1 MQTDVSAMQPRA
13 VDIDPGKLEEILGLH
28 ASDPSS
34 LIMVLQDIQKEYS
47 FLPSEALQRVSGALG
62 VPMAKIHA
70 VTTFYKAF
78 SLVPKGKHT
87 LRVCLGTA
95 CHIRGAKQL
104 VDEVD
109 RLVRIKPGETSEDMK
124 FSLET
129 VNCVGACAMAPVF
142 IVDETYHGK
151 ARTARLARIL
161 KRVAAGGQDSAD

>member
-1 MQTDVSAMQPRA
+1 MQPRG
-13 VDIDPGKLEEILGLH
+13 VDVDPGKLDEILGLH
-28 ASDPSS
+28 EGDPSS
-34 LIMVLQDIQKEYS
+34 LIMVLQDIQREYS
-47 FLPSEALQRVSGALG
+47 YLPMEALQQVGGALG
-62 VPMAKIHA
+62 VPLAKIHA
-70 VTTFYKAF
+70 VATFYKAF
-78 SLVPKGKHT
+78 SLIPKGENT

-104 VDEVD
+104 VDEVE
-109 RLVRIKPGETSEDMK
+109 RLVRIKPGETSEDMT

-142 IVDETYHGK
+142 IVNETYHGK

>member
-1 MQTDVSAMQPRA
+1 MSAMQPGG
-13 VDIDPGKLEEILGLH
+13 VEVDPGKVDEIVGLH
-28 ASDPSS
+28 AADPSS
-34 LIMVLQDIQKEYS
+34 LIMVLQDIQREFS
-47 FLPSEALQRVSGALG
+47 FLPPEALQRVSGSLG

-70 VTTFYKAF
+70 VATFYKAF
-78 SLVPKGKHT
+78 SLIPKGEHT

-104 VDEVD
+104 VDEVS
-109 RLVRIKPGETSEDMK
+109 RLVQIKPGETSEDMR

-151 ARTARLARIL
+151 AKLFKIARIL
-161 KRVAAGGQDSAD
+161 KRAAAGGQARAD

>member
-1 MQTDVSAMQPRA
+1 MQPRG
-13 VDIDPGKLEEILGLH
+13 VDVDPGKVDEILGLH
-28 ASDPSS
+28 AADPSS
-34 LIMVLQDIQKEYS
+34 LIMVLQDVQREYS
-47 FLPSEALQRVSGALG
+47 FLPPEALQRVSGALS

-70 VTTFYKAF
+70 VATFYKAF
-78 SLVPKGKHT
+78 SLIPKGKHT

-109 RLVRIKPGETSEDMK
+109 RLIRIKPGETSEDMK

-151 ARTARLARIL
+151 AKIFRLARIL

>member
-1 MQTDVSAMQPRA
+1 MQPTGTE
-13 VDIDPGKLEEILGLH
+13 IDTGKLDEILGHH
-28 ASDPSS
+28 AADPSS
-34 LIMVLQDIQKEYS
+34 LIMVLQDIQREYS
-47 FLPSEALQRVSGALG
+47 FLPPPALRRVSGTLG

-70 VTTFYKAF
+70 VATFYKAF
-78 SLVPKGKHT
+78 SLVPKGRHT

-104 VDEVD
+104 VDEVG
-109 RLVRIKPGETSEDMK
+109 RLVRIKPGETSDDRN

-151 ARTARLARIL
+151 ARATRLARIL
-161 KRVAAGGQDSAD
+161 KRVAAGGRDSAD